1 MRIRSIKPE
10 FWRSQDID
18 PNNVQVFKDFGE
30 SGVGHEFLYL
40 LSDSAGRL
48 LYVGITWSPFVR
60 WRAHRGK
67 HPWWSTVAHASVWR
81 CRDEDARH
89 WETRCIRELEPLH
102 NKHQNRR
109 WHQRGK
115 DQDDQAGVLD

>member
-18 PNNVQVFKDFGE
+18 PHDVQAFKEFGE
-30 SGVGHEFLYL
+30 SGYGREFLYL
-40 LSDSAGRL
+40 LSDAEGRL
-48 LYVGITWSPFVR
+48 LYVGITWNPWVR
-60 WRAHRGK
+60 WRAHRAK
-67 HPWWSTVAHASVWR
+67 HEWWGDVAKADVYV
-81 CRDEDARH
+81 CRDEDARY
-89 WETRCIRELEPLH
+89 WETRCIRELDPLH

-115 DQDDQAGVLD
+115 DQDDQA